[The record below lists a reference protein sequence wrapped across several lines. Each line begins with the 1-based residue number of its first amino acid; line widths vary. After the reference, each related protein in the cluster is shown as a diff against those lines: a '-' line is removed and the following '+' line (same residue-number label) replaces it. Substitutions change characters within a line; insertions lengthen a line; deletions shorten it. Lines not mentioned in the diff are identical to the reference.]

1 MELDHKNLELG
12 MKDIEMD
19 SLKKKI
25 EWLLLKLQK
34 LSGSNLGSHGNKTEH
49 QKTKLQ
55 EQEAFILEL
64 ENANHTLN
72 QRLKIFEEKFQED
85 YHTMELQ
92 QKALREM
99 ETKVKIKENLITELQ
114 HEIANLK
121 EKLNYAESDQIEN
134 VAEQKFIEKE
144 NTHLERIELQISG
157 SSFENNNNNN
167 NKNNNKVHKSNQIEE
182 IQQFEAVYIDCRS
195 EIKME
200 NKCNQNNNKEMENKF
215 NQYTNVPQTS
225 STQLDQTSNAENIE
239 ETIPNYNQIRRPQPS
254 NCQICFSGFPHIADL
269 RRHAETVHQIT
280 KPFKCEICSKGFGY
294 PHHLKSHVDSI
305 HKNLRP
311 FKCTMCSK
319 SFSRNTHYKHH
330 VDSVH
335 KNIRPFGCKICSK
348 SFFRNSELNRHMKG
362 VHK

>member
-1 MELDHKNLELG
+1 
-12 MKDIEMD
+12 
-19 SLKKKI
+19 
-25 EWLLLKLQK
+25 LQK
-34 LSGSNLGSHGNKTEH
+34 LSGLNGLSGLTGLTEH

-55 EQEAFILEL
+55 EQEPFILEL
-64 ENANHTLN
+64 KNANYSLN
-72 QRLKIFEEKFQED
+72 QRLNAFEEKYQED
-85 YHTMELQ
+85 YHKMELQ

-99 ETKVKIKENLITELQ
+99 ETKVKIKENLIAELQ

-121 EKLNYAESDQIEN
+121 GKLSYTESVQMEN
-134 VAEQKFIEKE
+134 VVEQKFIEKE
-144 NTHLERIELQISG
+144 NTHLERLELQISD
-157 SSFENNNNNN
+157 SSLE
-167 NKNNNKVHKSNQIEE
+167 NNNKVHKSNQIEE

-200 NKCNQNNNKEMENKF
+200 NQFNQNNNKEIDYKFNQNNNKEIENKFNQNTNKDNDNKLNQNNNKEIENKF

-225 STQLDQTSNAENIE
+225 STQFDQTSQAENIE

-335 KNIRPFGCKICSK
+335 KNIRPFSCKVCSK
-348 SFFRNSELNRHMKG
+348 SFFRNSELNRHLKS